1 MTDRDPDVDAYLDRA
16 ERWQPV
22 MRKLRGV
29 LLECGLDEA
38 LKWKKPC
45 YMHGGKNV
53 AIVQPFRDHCALLFF
68 KGALLQDKHGLLRS
82 QGPNTR
88 SAMRLEFTSEAEV
101 RKAVVKAY
109 VKQAV
114 AIEREGRSVAAPPRA
129 EPELPA
135 ELSRALRRDRALAKA
150 WRALTPGRRR
160 GYVIHFS
167 GAKQSATRAARVER
181 CAPKIL
187 AGKGMHDR

>member
-16 ERWQPV
+16 ERWKPV

-68 KGALLQDKHGLLRS
+68 KGALLQDTHGLLRS

-114 AIEREGRSVAAPPRA
+114 AVEREGRSVSAPPRA

-135 ELSRALRRDRALAKA
+135 ELSRALRRDRELAKA

-160 GYVIHFS
+160 GYVIHFT